1 MKVLAML
8 IHSGQESEQM
18 AKTYTPP
25 SREGLVA
32 LTVFVKP
39 EVRQAL
45 KIIAAEQNTT
55 IVAILDELIAKT
67 LKKHGREIKE

>member
-1 MKVLAML
+1 ML
-8 IHSGQESEQM
+8 IHSGQGFDPM
-18 AKTYTPP
+18 AKAYTPP

-45 KIIAAEQNTT
+45 KIIAAEENTT
-55 IVAILDELIAKT
+55 IAAMLDELIAKT

>member
-1 MKVLAML
+1 
-8 IHSGQESEQM
+8 M
-18 AKTYTPP
+18 AKSYTPP
-25 SREGLVA
+25 SREGLVP

-55 IVAILDELIAKT
+55 IAALLEDNIAKV
-67 LKKHGREIKE
+67 LKKHGREVKG

>member
-1 MKVLAML
+1 MM
-8 IHSGQESEQM
+8 IHSGQEYDPM

-55 IVAILDELIAKT
+55 IAAMLDEQIAKM
-67 LKKHGREIKE
+67 LKKHGREIQE